1 MGCSLSPELSSLIDA
16 HRVAFETFE
25 ATHEDD
31 ENFLSASRTEDL
43 ARYDVALRPCVSD
56 AEFVAKLRYLME
68 IERSLWGEPEFLT
81 QFGSIAVAVREHLDQ
96 LATRQ

>member
-1 MGCSLSPELSSLIDA
+1 MGSLSPELSSLIDA
-16 HRVAFETFE
+16 HRAAFETFE

-31 ENFLSASRTEDL
+31 DDFLTASRTEDL

-56 AEFVAKLRYLME
+56 AEFVEKLRYLME

-81 QFGSIAVAVREHLDQ
+81 QFGSIAVAVKEYFDQ
-96 LATRQ
+96 DASRQ

>member
-31 ENFLSASRTEDL
+31 ENFLTASRAEDL

-56 AEFVAKLRYLME
+56 AEFVGKLRYLLE
-68 IERSLWGEPEFLT
+68 IERSLWGDPEFLT
-81 QFGSIAVAVREHLDQ
+81 QFGSIAVAVQEYLDQ
-96 LATRQ
+96 SATPQ